1 MKSYVC
7 VITTFLMVVFLSLS
21 VLAVINNFASS
32 EFNLAKPLIYFFL
45 FIVCFIITGALLLSS
60 LFEEVPPLSQR
71 LKEVLKLEYQNNP
84 QVIEKSTDAVYKI
97 IRTRI
102 KKEKGLGV
110 SLGIY
115 LFLGDIL
122 PPVRKNF
129 VSLVKDFLRGK

>member
-1 MKSYVC
+1 MKSYIC
-7 VITTFLMVVFLSLS
+7 IIAALLMVVFLCLY
-21 VLAVINNFASS
+21 VLAAINNFASS
-32 EFNLAKPLIYFFL
+32 EFKAEPLIYFLL

-60 LFEEVPPLSQR
+60 LFEEVPLLSQR

-84 QVIEKSTDAVYKI
+84 QVVEKSTDAVYKI

-102 KKEKGLGV
+102 KKEKGLGIG
-110 SLGIY
+110 LGIY

-129 VSLVKDFLRGK
+129 VSLIKAFLRGT